1 MVPTGP
7 GQPIPPS
14 EEPAGRFR
22 GSISSEE
29 LEGSFPVAR
38 MTSRSPRPRHRPV
51 SSSEG
56 QIRQPGS
63 VGGVQ
68 TAFVLIEAQP
78 DRIAQLA
85 GELAAVD
92 GVAEAYSVAGDAD
105 LVAIVRVRHMDDLA
119 DVVTGRIGALAGIV
133 GTRTMVAFKA
143 YSQADVAA
151 MWDLGT
157 D

>member
-1 MVPTGP
+1 M
-7 GQPIPPS
+7 
-14 EEPAGRFR
+14 GR
-22 GSISSEE
+22 
-29 LEGSFPVAR
+29 
-38 MTSRSPRPRHRPV
+38 
-51 SSSEG
+51 
-56 QIRQPGS
+56 
-63 VGGVQ
+63 VQ
-68 TAFVLIEAQP
+68 TAFVLIDAQP

-92 GVAEAYSVAGDAD
+92 GVAEAYSVAGEAD

-119 DVVTGRIGALAGIV
+119 DVVTGHIGALEGIV
-133 GTRTMVAFKA
+133 HTRTMVAFKA